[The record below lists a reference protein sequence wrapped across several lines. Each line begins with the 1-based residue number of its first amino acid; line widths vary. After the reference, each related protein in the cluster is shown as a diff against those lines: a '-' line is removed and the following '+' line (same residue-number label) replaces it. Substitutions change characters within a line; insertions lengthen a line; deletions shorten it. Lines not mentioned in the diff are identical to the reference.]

1 MTRLWLTLLLIVW
14 AGAASADPGT
24 LVVALLGGT
33 AALGTVGAA
42 VVQIAVGLAA
52 SAIAQKIRARKEAQ
66 NRTGIRTAVT
76 TAGGTTPQTLMLGT
90 WITGGNVVSPH
101 YAHGTAGDIRN
112 ALRTMIIDLSD
123 VPIEG
128 VTAIWLN
135 DQRFDLATDFAGTAH
150 GDYGLAP
157 TPGGAVGKY
166 AGKVWLK
173 LYDGRQTA
181 ADPYLVAKYGSH
193 SERPWTANAVG
204 TGVAYAILTLKIN
217 DELWRGEPQVRF
229 EVRGARVYDW
239 RKDSTAGGSGPQREA
254 NSATWTWTD
263 NPIVLARA
271 VLRGIPLPDG
281 TVWGLGV
288 APSDLPV
295 DWWTPAADRADEDV
309 DGQRRYRA
317 GAEVRMATAE
327 QGGDTPFDI
336 LDNLLLAASAEVS
349 DIGGTWIVHSA
360 EADLPI
366 ATITDDDILVDHTDE
381 FDPFP
386 ALTERYTAVRSTF
399 VSAEV
404 GWEGKEAPPR
414 YDTAAAAREGRV
426 ILADLDLPAVFVD
439 RQAQQLMAAWLAEAQ
454 RWRRHVVTLPPA
466 LDRLLPFD
474 SITWTSTRNGYD
486 AKVFRIVSRSV
497 DPLTLNVTLGLREA
511 DPADYGWTPGMALP
525 SPPASVAVVDP
536 APQDV
541 PGWAVAAV
549 TITDTA
555 GTRARPGIRL
565 SWTPNLTGV
574 TSVQYQI
581 RLKSSGVTVT
591 TGASADIAE
600 GSTVT
605 GDGLI
610 GGTAY
615 QARGKLEIPGR
626 ATLWTDWTDVTTLPA
641 DIGAADLAPDL
652 AADLAAL
659 HAWIGGGVSDLPAV
673 LTAQAA
679 AITAETNARIADARD
694 LAARWRELSDRARD
708 IAAEVAELG
717 AADHA
722 ARDELRRSITT
733 VLGDMRASY
742 DERIVTLADAGLA
755 SAIKIT
761 ALEAESDDLAA
772 LVATT
777 QQALVDGD
785 NALALLIATLSVGSA
800 VQFDHSS
807 IWYFDSSVEG
817 WSGPTAP
824 TVTSGWLRPAA
835 STYAVSPGALAVD
848 AGAYSQ
854 VRLRA
859 RKVGTPTWTGYLWW
873 NAPGDSWNS
882 SRRVTISEP
891 TWDSGIA
898 LLTITPSWT
907 GTIDQLRLELTS
919 TSDASNYIE
928 LDWVAIGRPAPGA
941 SSADLVTERQARI
954 NGDGAL
960 ASDLTALSARVD
972 DAEDDLDAAAGAI
985 SALDTRVE
993 DTEDGITAHAGRL
1006 DSLESSVNDPTNG
1019 LAAMALA
1026 IDAVE
1031 ALVQSSEAGTQVAQA
1046 AAIRSLRS
1054 ALRQVAVEGI
1064 EAGAQGAV
1072 TDLAVRNYLAEATQT
1087 LDTKVTLTADQVA
1100 IISQA
1105 VTLLQAAI
1113 PDLATATALQ
1123 ALTATVT
1130 TQGSAI
1136 TSQGSAIT
1144 ALESAVYDPATGLA
1158 TKLAASVIVDYATKT
1173 YADGAAAGAASSAT
1187 TSLKSEME
1195 GVGGSVKAAQDAA
1208 TAAATL
1214 AGGKG
1219 KVLVQATTPAAGD
1232 QLAQNLWIDT
1242 TAGANTPKRWN
1253 GTAWVAVS
1261 DKVATD
1267 AAAAATAALA
1277 RRPGV
1282 QNLATKAM
1290 WGADALLAVAWGAAG
1305 WGLRMIGAG
1314 ATLVRGAALPVPL
1327 KQSTAYSL
1335 RFRAKLTAGS
1345 SQIISIDLYP
1355 DTLPETSRTITT
1367 TDQVYVWE
1375 GITSAHVD
1383 MTGPP
1388 QLRFF
1393 AGPLPV
1399 GVTVEITDIMLVEAE
1414 VAPTGWNPAPAD
1426 IAAADSANATAISTL
1441 STNVTTQGNTISSIA
1456 AALLRLGATVG
1467 PSTAETILRM
1477 TAEAT
1482 PAGALARIG
1491 LKAAAS
1497 GSEGDARVAALFLD
1511 ALAGD
1516 QSRVVVQGDA
1526 FHVLV
1531 GGSAVPAFVIESG
1544 VIRINSSMIRL
1555 DGDVQVAGDFQLDG
1569 QFIAP
1574 RAATRLISTR
1584 SNYSLPWVFP
1594 IGGGSSYPLTT
1605 SWTTMASRTFA
1616 AGELLPVSGDEFA
1629 GGFVRGALDLYVNA
1643 SLMVTAAGSD
1653 PSLFELSVELQQAA
1667 AWSAVDTFQR
1677 LVLRQESNLV
1687 AISEF
1692 RDTAINRVVTSSET
1706 VTGIRLRGRM
1716 VAGSGLTSIGG
1727 YRYAEATAR
1736 QINL

>member
-90 WITGGNVVSPH
+90 WVTGGNVVSPH
-101 YAHGTAGDIRN
+101 YAHGTTGDIRN

-135 DQRFDLATDFAGTAH
+135 DQRFEIATDFAGTAH
-150 GDYGLAP
+150 ATYGLAV

-181 ADPYLVAKYGSH
+181 ADPYLIAKYGAH
-193 SERPWTANAVG
+193 PERPWTANAIG

-239 RKDSTAGGSGPQREA
+239 RKDTTAGGSGPQREA

-263 NPIVLARA
+263 NPIVLTRA

-288 APSDLPV
+288 APSDLPA

-386 ALTERYTAVRSTF
+386 PLTDRYNAVRSTY
-399 VSAEV
+399 VSPEA

-454 RWRRHVVTLPPA
+454 RWRRHVLTLPPA

-474 SITWTSTRNGYD
+474 SITWTSTRNGYV

-541 PGWAVAAV
+541 LGWAVAAV

-555 GTRARPGIRL
+555 GARARPGIRL

-581 RLKSSGVTVT
+581 RLASSGATVT

-610 GGTAY
+610 GDTAY
-615 QARGKLEIPGR
+615 QVRGRLVIPGR
-626 ATLWTDWTDVTTLPA
+626 ATEWTDWTGVTTDPVF
-641 DIGAADLAPDL
+641 IGPDDLDPDL
-652 AADLAAL
+652 ADDLAAL
-659 HAWIGGGVSDLPAV
+659 HTWIDGGVTDLPAA
-673 LTAQAA
+673 LTAQAQA
-679 AITAETNARIADARD
+679 VTEETVARIEAAQS
-694 LAARWRELSDRARD
+694 LAERWRGQVDTARAL
-708 IAAEVAELG
+708 AAEVAELA

-722 ARDELRRSITT
+722 AREQIRQSLSAT
-733 VLGDMRASY
+733 LGDMRATY
-742 DERIVTLADAGLA
+742 DLAITALA
-755 SAIKIT
+755 SADVAAVTRIET
-761 ALEAESDDLAA
+761 LEAESDDLAA

-807 IWYFDSSVEG
+807 IWYFDSSVVG

-859 RKVGTPTWTGYLWW
+859 RKVGSPTWTGYLWW

-882 SRRVTISEP
+882 SRRVTIAEP

-898 LLTITPSWT
+898 ILTITPSWT
-907 GTIDQLRLELTS
+907 GTIDQIRLELTS

-941 SSADLVTERQARI
+941 SSADLVAERQARI
-954 NGDGAL
+954 DGDGAL
-960 ASDLTALSARVD
+960 ASDLTALSSRVE
-972 DAEDDLDAAAGAI
+972 DAEDGLDAAAGAI
-985 SALDTRVE
+985 SALDTRV
-993 DTEDGITAHAGRL
+993 DNTEAGIVAHSGRL
-1006 DSLESSVNDPTNG
+1006 DTLETSVSDPVSG
-1019 LAAMALA
+1019 LDALATA

-1031 ALVQSSEAGTQVAQA
+1031 TLVQAGEAGTQAQS
-1046 AAIRSLRS
+1046 AAIRTLRS
-1054 ALRQVAVEGI
+1054 ALRQVAAEGI
-1064 EAGAQGAV
+1064 EAGAQGAA
-1072 TDLAVRNYLAEATQT
+1072 TDLAVRNFLAEATQT
-1087 LDTKVTLTADQVA
+1087 LDTRVTLTADQVA
-1100 IISQA
+1100 IIAQA

-1113 PDLATATALQ
+1113 PGLATATALQ
-1123 ALTATVT
+1123 ALMTTVT
-1130 TQGSAI
+1130 DQGGVI

-1144 ALESAVYDPATGLA
+1144 ALESAVNDPVTGLA
-1158 TKLAASVIVDYATKT
+1158 TKLATSVIVDYATKT
-1173 YADGAAAGAASSAT
+1173 YADGAASGAASSAT
-1187 TSLKSEME
+1187 TALKSDME
-1195 GVGGSVKAAQDAA
+1195 GTGGSVKAAQDAA
-1208 TAAATL
+1208 DAAAAL

-1219 KVLVQATTPAAGD
+1219 KVIVQSAAPD
-1232 QLAQNLWIDT
+1232 VADRLAQNLWIDT
-1242 TAGANTPKRWN
+1242 SGGANTPKRWN
-1253 GTAWVAVS
+1253 GSAWVAVT

-1267 AAAAATAALA
+1267 AAAAATTALA

-1282 QNLATKAM
+1282 QNLVTRAM
-1290 WGADALLAVAWGAAG
+1290 WGANALSAVGWGAAG
-1305 WGLRMIGAG
+1305 WGLRMVGTGALLTRG
-1314 ATLVRGAALPVPL
+1314 ATLPVPL
-1327 KQSTAYSL
+1327 RQNTAYSL

-1345 SQIISIDLYP
+1345 SQALTIDLYP
-1355 DTLPETSRTITT
+1355 DTLPETTRTITAA
-1367 TDQVYVWE
+1367 DQVFVWE

-1383 MTGPP
+1383 MTGTP

-1393 AGPLPV
+1393 ASPLPV
-1399 GVTVEITDIMLVEAE
+1399 GVTVEITDILLVESD
-1414 VAPTGWNPAPAD
+1414 VAPTGWTPAPDD
-1426 IAAADSANATAISTL
+1426 IAAADSANATAINTL
-1441 STNVTTQGNTISSIA
+1441 STSVGTQGSTLTSIA
-1456 AALLRLGATVG
+1456 AALLKLGATVG

-1491 LKAAAS
+1491 LKAAAT
-1497 GSEGDARVAALFLD
+1497 GTEGDARTAALFLD

-1526 FHVLV
+1526 FHVLIGTDTKPMFSV
-1531 GGSAVPAFVIESG
+1531 SGGVITLGADIKISGMAAFSGPLQSSNFVAGVAGWRITSAGAAEFNSLIDRSALTTGAVSDNWRADADGPFSNVANTPLYTSVMATLDLGAIVRGTLIQVALSFEGRRGEQAADVSFSFDKRTKEFGGAWSAWEVIKSGDVNYNGSATTWCNHTFVHTI
-1544 VIRINSSMIRL
+1544 
-1555 DGDVQVAGDFQLDG
+1555 AGRFDDYEL
-1569 QFIAP
+1569 
-1574 RAATRLISTR
+1574 RVT
-1584 SNYSLPWVFP
+1584 YS
-1594 IGGGSSYPLTT
+1594 
-1605 SWTTMASRTFA
+1605 
-1616 AGELLPVSGDEFA
+1616 A
-1629 GGFVRGALDLYVNA
+1629 GGFSTNTTMQVARN
-1643 SLMVTAAGSD
+1643 VTIIA
-1653 PSLFELSVELQQAA
+1653 QA
-1667 AWSAVDTFQR
+1667 VMR
-1677 LVLRQESNLV
+1677 
-1687 AISEF
+1687 
-1692 RDTAINRVVTSSET
+1692 
-1706 VTGIRLRGRM
+1706 
-1716 VAGSGLTSIGG
+1716 
-1727 YRYAEATAR
+1727 
-1736 QINL
+1736 